1 MKLIIINTILMMQT
15 KVQMI
20 KNMQLVLSNGEYFS
34 QYLLNFTTNQAMLY
48 CEMLEVSNESYRNL
62 AMG

>member
-20 KNMQLVLSNGEYFS
+20 KNMQLVLSNGKYFS